1 MHNENET
8 DSPATQPAMKRIWD
22 VPVRLMHVAFITG
35 TAGAWLARSAEMID
49 WHVVFGYT
57 ALAALCMRIA
67 WGFVGPAH
75 SRFRSFTYPAR
86 EVVGYLR
93 DALRG
98 SPRHY
103 AGHNPAG
110 SWSVFVLLA
119 LIGATCVSG
128 VAASGALHGMGPMA
142 GIVSFAAGDA
152 ALRLHD
158 LLAWVILAVVAVHL
172 AGVAWGSRLHRE
184 NLVRAMITGRKHAHG
199 DAAGE
204 APSRALLG
212 AAMLLTVVA
221 GATAYVAW
229 NVPRDVAMRDGLER
243 DAKRMLSSQAWFR
256 ECSDCHLA
264 YSPALLPARSW
275 ERMLREQD
283 RHFGEDLSLPPAK
296 IERLREA
303 IEVAPPSWGAWKLAR
318 SAAPGESPQKISE
331 LPYWRA
337 AHRRIPVA
345 HFSAPHSA
353 GRHDCE
359 ACHRDALSGIFHPR
373 MIRRSKPGNDS

>member
-1 MHNENET
+1 MQNQET
-8 DSPATQPAMKRIWD
+8 TFPAPQPALKRIWD
-22 VPVRLMHVAFITG
+22 VPVRLMHAAFITG
-35 TAGAWLARSAEMID
+35 IAGAWLARSAELID

-57 ALAALCMRIA
+57 ALAALCMRMA
-67 WGFVGPAH
+67 WGFVGPEH
-75 SRFRSFTYPAR
+75 SRFRSFAYPAR
-86 EVVGYLR
+86 DVAGYLR
-93 DALRG
+93 QALSG

-128 VAASGALHGMGPMA
+128 IAASGALHGMGPLA
-142 GIVSFAAGDA
+142 GAVSFAAGDA
-152 ALRLHD
+152 SLRLHD
-158 LLAWVILAVVAVHL
+158 LLAWTILAVVAVHL
-172 AGVAWGSRLHRE
+172 AGVAWGSRMHRE
-184 NLVRAMITGRKHAHG
+184 NLVRAMVTGRKRAHG
-199 DAAGE
+199 DAAAE
-204 APSRALLG
+204 APSRAALG
-212 AAMLLTVVA
+212 VAMLAAAAA
-221 GATAYVAW
+221 GATAYMAW
-229 NVPRDVAMRDGLER
+229 HVPRDAAIRAGSER
-243 DAKRMLSSQAWFR
+243 QTKQELSTQAWFR

-283 RHFGEDLSLPPAK
+283 RHFGEDLSLPSAK
-296 IERLREA
+296 IELLRRA
-303 IEVAPPSWGAWKLAR
+303 IEPPPPSWAAWKLAR
-318 SAAPGESPQKISE
+318 SAAPGEEPQKISE

-373 MIRRSKPGNDS
+373 MIRTPKPGNNS

>member
-1 MHNENET
+1 MQKHNPT
-8 DSPATQPAMKRIWD
+8 APVAQPALKRIWD
-22 VPVRLMHVAFITG
+22 VPVRLMHAAFITG
-35 TAGAWLARSAEMID
+35 IAGAWLARSADLID

-57 ALAALCMRIA
+57 ALASLCMRIA

-75 SRFRSFTYPAR
+75 SRFRSFAYPAR

-93 DALRG
+93 DAVRG

-128 VAASGALHGMGPMA
+128 VVASAGLHEMGPLA
-142 GIVSFAAGDA
+142 GVVAFAAADA
-152 ALRLHD
+152 SLRLHD

-184 NLVRAMITGRKHAHG
+184 NLVRAMVTGRKRAHG
-199 DAAGE
+199 DAARE
-204 APSRALLG
+204 APSRALVG
-212 AAMLLTVVA
+212 AAMLLAVVI
-221 GATAYVAW
+221 GATAYITW
-229 NVPRDVAMRDGLER
+229 HVPRDVAMRAGLER
-243 DAKRMLSSQAWFR
+243 DAKQRLAAQVWFR
-256 ECSDCHLA
+256 ECSECHLA

-283 RHFGEDLSLPPAK
+283 RHFGEDLSLPSAK
-296 IERLREA
+296 IELLRQA
-303 IEVAPPSWGAWKLAR
+303 IGVAPPSWGAWKLAR
-318 SAAPGESPQKISE
+318 SAAPGESPQEISE

-337 AHRRIPVA
+337 AHRRIPA
-345 HFSAPHSA
+345 TQFAAPHSA
-353 GRHDCE
+353 GRHDCQ

-373 MIRRSKPGNDS
+373 MIRTPKPGNDS